1 MARKDELGRRGE
13 DLAVDFLER
22 AGYEIL
28 DRNWRSATGEIDIVA
43 RAGAV
48 TAIVEVKTRSGTGSG
63 HPFEAVTFHKLRR
76 LRSLAAEWSASTG
89 RSAATLRI
97 DVVGV
102 VAPPGAPAVV
112 EHLTGVL

>member
-28 DRNWRSATGEIDIVA
+28 ARNWRTKTGEVDIVA
-43 RAGAV
+43 RRHGI
-48 TAIVEVKTRSGTGSG
+48 TAIVEVKTRTSVASG
-63 HPFEAVTFHKLRR
+63 HPFEAVTFRKLKR
-76 LRSLAAEWSASTG
+76 LRALAAEWSAG
-89 RSAATLRI
+89 DPRRSAVLRI

-102 VAPPGAPAVV
+102 VAPADAPAVV
-112 EHLTGVL
+112 EHLTGVM